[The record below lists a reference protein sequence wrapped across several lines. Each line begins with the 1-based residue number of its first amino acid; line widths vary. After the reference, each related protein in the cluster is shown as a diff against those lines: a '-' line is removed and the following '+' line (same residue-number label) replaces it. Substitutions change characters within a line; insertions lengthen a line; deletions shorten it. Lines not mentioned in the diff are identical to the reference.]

1 MKIRLKI
8 KLSPAC
14 TELGPVQ
21 PQLVCFLHICN
32 NKNKGNLKGRVWERN
47 KCALED
53 AEICPD
59 YAAIIF
65 LVEKFI
71 F

>member
-1 MKIRLKI
+1 MATAKLGTDIKSAKINLR
-8 KLSPAC
+8 
-14 TELGPVQ
+14 
-21 PQLVCFLHICN
+21 VCRSQVTKAI
-32 NKNKGNLKGRVWERN
+32 KGRVWERN

-53 AEICPD
+53 AKICPD